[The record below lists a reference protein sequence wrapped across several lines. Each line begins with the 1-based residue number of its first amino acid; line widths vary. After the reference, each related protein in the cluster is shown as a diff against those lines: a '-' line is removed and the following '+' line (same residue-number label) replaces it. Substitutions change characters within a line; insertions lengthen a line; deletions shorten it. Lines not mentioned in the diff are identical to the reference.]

1 MHRDLRSG
9 HMSQLLETDEF
20 VSSVKVDAT
29 VGAPT
34 VEYRVRA
41 ATRC

>member
-9 HMSQLLETDEF
+9 HVSQLLQTETF

-34 VEYRVRA
+34 VEYRARA